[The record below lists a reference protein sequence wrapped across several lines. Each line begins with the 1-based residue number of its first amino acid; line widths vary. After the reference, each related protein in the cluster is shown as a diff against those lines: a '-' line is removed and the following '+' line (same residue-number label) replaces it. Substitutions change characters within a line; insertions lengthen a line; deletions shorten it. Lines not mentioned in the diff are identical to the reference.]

1 MWCNAAVALAAGML
15 RIPVFGHES
24 PSSASSVAIGRSRCG
39 HRRASSHGRRSRARG
54 AVPPVVREA
63 LPIRRAIPRR
73 SRGGGGSGPGPPAA
87 LWAGR
92 AAGRARARCAPSAQL
107 CRLRS
112 YKRVDARWTRYFDTR
127 RGRVSVFGEV
137 HNLFDS
143 VNARGMWTQLQV
155 RGRGAGGDGGAHAVA
170 ATSAGRPE
178 LGVLTRRK
186 RSGQWGLRECRLE
199 IYLGRPKYSDPR
211 YKGYS
216 RPAHAPSSNVCNSA
230 RPPA

>member
-1 MWCNAAVALAAGML
+1 MPHPSQSAEVGADIVERLRTGDARAL
-15 RIPVFGHES
+15 
-24 PSSASSVAIGRSRCG
+24 
-39 HRRASSHGRRSRARG
+39 
-54 AVPPVVREA
+54 EA
-63 LPIRRAIPRR
+63 LFRQWYVKLCRFAERYLDDRAAAEDLVQDL
-73 SRGGGGSGPGPPAA
+73 SLHCGPGE
-87 LWAGR
+87 LLDER
-92 AAGRARARCAPSAQL
+92 ERDARFQL
-107 CRLRS
+107 NSGRLRS

-155 RGRGAGGDGGAHAVA
+155 RGRGVLVVTGERTQWPRLPLAGL
-170 ATSAGRPE
+170 SWE
-178 LGVLTRRK
+178 FLIRRK
-186 RSGQWGLRECRLE
+186 RPGQWGLRECRLE

>member
-1 MWCNAAVALAAGML
+1 VPHPSQSAEVGADIVERLRTGDARAL
-15 RIPVFGHES
+15 
-24 PSSASSVAIGRSRCG
+24 
-39 HRRASSHGRRSRARG
+39 
-54 AVPPVVREA
+54 EA
-63 LPIRRAIPRR
+63 LFRQWYVKLCRFAERYLDDRAAAEDLVQDLF
-73 SRGGGGSGPGPPAA
+73 AA

-155 RGRGAGGDGGAHAVA
+155 RGRG
-170 ATSAGRPE
+170 
-178 LGVLTRRK
+178 VLVVTGERT
-186 RSGQWGLRECRLE
+186 Q
-199 IYLGRPKYSDPR
+199 
-211 YKGYS
+211 
-216 RPAHAPSSNVCNSA
+216 
-230 RPPA
+230 